1 MVIGRSFILI
11 FNPPSYWWAIVID
24 VVAAY
29 SWFYLLGN
37 PKTPGNIRESRRD
50 AKKVI
55 ERE

>member
-29 SWFYLLGN
+29 SWFYSLGD
-37 PKTPGNIRESRRD
+37 PKPLEI
-50 AKKVI
+50 
-55 ERE
+55 